1 MSVTGKLSIGVVIS
15 ELTGQ
20 LSYSI
25 PVLFACVVGL
35 GAGQLVEIDI
45 YAMIARL
52 KALPHWPAIHSAANF
67 SKTVSDVVECSKA
80 YEEPCLALVDDH
92 PPANVQDTLNSA
104 THVVIPVVRNGVFV
118 GVMRVADLASA
129 MEGDFIES
137 IDDAWPRCAPSATL
151 SHLCFL
157 FDLHHKDR
165 VFVVS
170 GGGRLVGHIDASE
183 VGQALAAKMP
193 AQETSNPM
201 RDASAAY
208 WRGRRAQLSVQ
219 GSGAV

>member
-1 MSVTGKLSIGVVIS
+1 
-15 ELTGQ
+15 
-20 LSYSI
+20 
-25 PVLFACVVGL
+25 
-35 GAGQLVEIDI
+35 
-45 YAMIARL
+45 
-52 KALPHWPAIHSAANF
+52 
-67 SKTVSDVVECSKA
+67 
-80 YEEPCLALVDDH
+80 
-92 PPANVQDTLNSA
+92 
-104 THVVIPVVRNGVFV
+104 
-118 GVMRVADLASA
+118 

-170 GGGRLVGHIDASE
+170 GGGRLVGHVDASE
-183 VGQALAAKMP
+183 VGRALAAKMP

-208 WRGRRAQLSVQ
+208 WRGRRAQRVRRLLLRHPRRQSLSDFGRVH
-219 GSGAV
+219 VPY

>member
-1 MSVTGKLSIGVVIS
+1 MAWAARKLIS
-15 ELTGQ
+15 TQ
-20 LSYSI
+20 
-25 PVLFACVVGL
+25 
-35 GAGQLVEIDI
+35 
-45 YAMIARL
+45 
-52 KALPHWPAIHSAANF
+52 
-67 SKTVSDVVECSKA
+67 
-80 YEEPCLALVDDH
+80 
-92 PPANVQDTLNSA
+92 
-104 THVVIPVVRNGVFV
+104 V

-193 AQETSNPM
+193 PQETANPL

-208 WRGRRAQLSVQ
+208 WRGRRAQLSVE
-219 GSGAV
+219 GSSGAV

>member
-1 MSVTGKLSIGVVIS
+1 M
-15 ELTGQ
+15 
-20 LSYSI
+20 
-25 PVLFACVVGL
+25 
-35 GAGQLVEIDI
+35 
-45 YAMIARL
+45 
-52 KALPHWPAIHSAANF
+52 
-67 SKTVSDVVECSKA
+67 
-80 YEEPCLALVDDH
+80 
-92 PPANVQDTLNSA
+92 
-104 THVVIPVVRNGVFV
+104 

-129 MEGDFIES
+129 MEGDFTAA

-170 GGGRLVGHIDASE
+170 GGGRLVGHVDASE
-183 VGQALAAKMP
+183 VGKALAARMP
-193 AQETSNPM
+193 EQTTENPL

-208 WRGRRAQLSVQ
+208 WRGRRAELSVQ